1 MTSPK
6 PKLTELLDW
15 IDSHLVYCFSLI
27 RNKYFHTV
35 LSASPS
41 WVFIL
46 WWSSAYVGDLAD
58 WVFTGIIDHS
68 FVLSINKIWRTIRAF
83 LTFNVA
89 KLVQGKQTRK
99 VLVCG
104 DQS

>member
-1 MTSPK
+1 MKKSSFSTNRYHLPSYHSWT
-6 PKLTELLDW
+6 KLAAW
-15 IDSHLVYCFSLI
+15 SCSVG
-27 RNKYFHTV
+27 TV
-35 LSASPS
+35 EAIQVLGASPS

-68 FVLSINKIWRTIRAF
+68 LVLSINKIWRTISAF

-89 KLVQGKQTRK
+89 KFVQGKQA
-99 VLVCG
+99 
-104 DQS
+104 